1 MESNASLPDALRFEF
16 ENPSFRAGDA
26 EVWYQVVRTTK
37 PSRLVEIGSG
47 NSTRLAAQAIR
58 RSMAE
63 DTEYACE
70 HICIEPYEMPWLE
83 DSGVTTVRERVENV
97 DPAIFAALEDG
108 DILFIDSSH
117 MIRPQGDVL
126 FEYLS
131 LLPTLAP
138 GVIVHVHDIFTPRD
152 YPASWLQQ
160 DVLFWNEQYQL
171 EAFLAENERWEIL
184 GGLNFLRHRHFDE
197 LAAVCVQ
204 LTETSEPGSIYLRRR

>member
-37 PSRLVEIGSG
+37 FEIGR

-126 FEYLS
+126 FELS

-152 YPASWLQQ
+152 YPASAAAGCV
-160 DVLFWNEQYQL
+160 VL
-171 EAFLAENERWEIL
+171 ER
-184 GGLNFLRHRHFDE
+184 
-197 LAAVCVQ
+197 AV
-204 LTETSEPGSIYLRRR
+204 PA